1 MQWLSYKPLDKQ
13 CGKLGR
19 LRSESQVHAITLA
32 GYLISPSLSFFI
44 CTMRSI
50 IGLALWGCCEEKV
63 NEYT

>member
-32 GYLISPSLSFFI
+32 GYLISPSLSFFHLYNEI
-44 CTMRSI
+44 YNRTCLV
-50 IGLALWGCCEEKV
+50 GLL
-63 NEYT
+63 